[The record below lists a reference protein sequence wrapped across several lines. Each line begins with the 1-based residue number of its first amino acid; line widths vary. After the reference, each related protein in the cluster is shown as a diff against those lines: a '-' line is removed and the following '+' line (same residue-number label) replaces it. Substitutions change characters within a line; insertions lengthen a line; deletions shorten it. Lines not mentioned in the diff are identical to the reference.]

1 MAPGPMEGSGRA
13 PRQQLLRQGGE
24 EVVDWSQVD
33 AEVKSVPS
41 EYREA
46 RFHPLKHVVE
56 VFSSAD
62 PQGLTQDVS
71 WHAPAHPSM
80 EQPHGHPVLGIVARA
95 LQPSLLRMRL
105 MKLSWGCSM
114 EEWV

>member
-1 MAPGPMEGSGRA
+1 MASSPMEGSGRA
-13 PRQQLLRQGGE
+13 ARQQLLRQGGE
-24 EVVDWSQVD
+24 EVVDWNQVD
-33 AEVKSVPS
+33 AEVKSVPL

-71 WHAPAHPSM
+71 WHAPAHPS
-80 EQPHGHPVLGIVARA
+80 EPHGHPLLGIVART
-95 LQPSLLRMRL
+95 LLPSLLCMRL
-105 MKLSWGCSM
+105 A
-114 EEWV
+114 